1 MNKRTFL
8 LLQGVSSP
16 FFALLGD
23 KLKEEGH
30 RVFKINFNGG
40 DLAYW
45 GTRSAWSYRQDI
57 SALPDY
63 LQQKYSQFAITD
75 QILFGDCRPV
85 HQTAIACAKMQGI
98 RTHVFEEGYFRPYWV
113 TLEQD
118 GVNKNSNLPRCSK
131 WFWEVGNYIPQ
142 YQDGVSFAP
151 SFNARVVHDICYRV
165 VSISNPL
172 LFPEYKTH
180 KGVIAPV
187 AAMGYL
193 RRFSNLLLKERQ
205 QDKRKIAN
213 LLMKQT
219 PYFFLP
225 LQLTDDAQ
233 IQNHSTFNS
242 MGDVITTVMTSFAKN
257 APHKT
262 SLVIKNHPLDCG
274 LINYGSLI
282 KKLISELSLDA
293 RIIYLES
300 GDLNSILKNTLGVV
314 TVNSSVGA
322 LALGLDCPTI
332 ALADAIYNLTDLTF
346 QGGLDNFWNALSKP
360 NSQLYQKFRNTVIH
374 TTQINGG
381 FYSKSSI
388 KMTVENCL
396 SVLTQPKSRLEF
408 LL

>member
-16 FFALLGD
+16 FFARLGD
-23 KLKEEGH
+23 RLKEEGH

-45 GTRSAWSYRQDI
+45 GTRAAWSYRQDI
-57 SALPDY
+57 RHLPDY

-85 HQTAIACAKMQGI
+85 HQTAIRCAKTQGI

-131 WFWEVGNYIPQ
+131 WFGEVGNYIPQ
-142 YQDGVSFAP
+142 YQDGIPFAP
-151 SFNARVVHDICYRV
+151 SFNARVFHDICYRA

-172 LFPEYKTH
+172 LFPKYKTH

-193 RRFSNLLLKERQ
+193 RRFSHLLIKARQ

-213 LLMKQT
+213 LLLKRI

-225 LQLTDDAQ
+225 LQLSDDAQ
-233 IQNHSTFNS
+233 IQNHSTFNG
-242 MGDVITTVMTSFAKN
+242 MWDVISTVMTSFAKN
-257 APHKT
+257 APNKT

-274 LINYGSLI
+274 LTNYASLI
-282 KKLISELSLDA
+282 KKLTKTLDLEG

-300 GDLNSILKNTLGVV
+300 GDLNCILQNTLGVV

-332 ALADAIYNLTDLTF
+332 ALAEAIYNLTDLTF
-346 QGGLDNFWNALSKP
+346 QGGLDNFWNMLSKP

-381 FYSKSSI
+381 FYSKPSI
-388 KMTVENCL
+388 KMTVEHCL
-396 SVLTQPKSRLEF
+396 SVLTQPKSRLE
-408 LL
+408 LLL